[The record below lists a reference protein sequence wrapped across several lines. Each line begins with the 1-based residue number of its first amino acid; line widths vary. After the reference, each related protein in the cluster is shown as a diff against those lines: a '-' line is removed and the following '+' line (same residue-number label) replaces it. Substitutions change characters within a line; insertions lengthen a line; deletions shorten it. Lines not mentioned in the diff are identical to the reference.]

1 LATALVVGS
10 GCVQYYYYK
19 NYLDEKPDKFSDAWF
34 RSKQDT
40 KDDIWAVQ
48 VWDSIMPKVLKL
60 GIHNRENPSER
71 GEKFDQYRQYNW
83 ARSSTS
89 GQMRGMKT
97 AHHEAVILRQKDE
110 LLTTVDSIN
119 ENSTDVKV
127 IQEINKN
134 YYGTFFKFSIN
145 ILQIS
150 DWLNAG

>member
-1 LATALVVGS
+1 MATALVVGS

-48 VWDSIMPKVLKL
+48 VWDSIMPNALKL
-60 GIHNRENPSER
+60 GIHNRENSSER

-110 LLTTVDSIN
+110 LLNTVDAIN
-119 ENSTDVKV
+119 ENSTEVKV
-127 IQEINKN
+127 IFYNKKKL
-134 YYGTFFKFSIN
+134 YGTFFKFSIM
-145 ILQIS
+145 
-150 DWLNAG
+150 